1 MRSSLRTSVRTSVR
15 TNQFGHRLTKSRSQ
29 WIRKLRSKLD
39 DGTIDP
45 LLWGMHFRLTETYVQ
60 CRDCADFEIG
70 VCEGGQDPI
79 ECFEDSTRIAKERG
93 AKVTF
98 GLFVPGRDS
107 PIEFVRDGHGR
118 WRRDRSDPSVDSSEC
133 TYDGRP
139 DSIRS
144 LVRRKSR

>member
-1 MRSSLRTSVRTSVR
+1 MR
-15 TNQFGHRLTKSRSQ
+15 TNQFGHVVTESRAE
-29 WIRKLRSKLD
+29 WIRRLRSKLD

-60 CRDCADFEIG
+60 CRDCADFEAG

-79 ECFEDSTRIAKERG
+79 ECFEDSTRIGKERG

-98 GLFVPGRDS
+98 ELFVRGGGSLRW
-107 PIEFVRDGHGR
+107 VRDDNGR
-118 WRRDRSDPSVDSSEC
+118 WRRDRSVSPVDSSEC
-133 TYDGRP
+133 THDGRLE
-139 DSIRS
+139 STRS